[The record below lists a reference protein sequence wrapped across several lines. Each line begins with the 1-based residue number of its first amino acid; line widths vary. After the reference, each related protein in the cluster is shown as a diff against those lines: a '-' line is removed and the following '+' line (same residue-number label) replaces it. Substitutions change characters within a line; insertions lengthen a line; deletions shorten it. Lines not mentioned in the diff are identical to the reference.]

1 MEGSGSEFS
10 EAKTISWARKVE
22 LPIFNR
28 SIKEGTNL
36 KGSSFKCDSDPLQF
50 LKSENR
56 SKKVSVIKNHT
67 LCVGEETKNDEAEL
81 AREKKISNLG
91 WHFGNCDLGESE
103 FYEFVKRNILYSQ

>member
-36 KGSSFKCDSDPLQF
+36 KGSSFKCDSDPL
-50 LKSENR
+50 
-56 SKKVSVIKNHT
+56 
-67 LCVGEETKNDEAEL
+67 
-81 AREKKISNLG
+81 
-91 WHFGNCDLGESE
+91 
-103 FYEFVKRNILYSQ
+103 